1 MTTLEPGANGG
12 LLARLRS
19 ALPMLGPSEKR
30 VIQALIGAPDQSV
43 DWSTAELAA
52 AARTSPA
59 TVIRACQNIG
69 FRGYQ
74 HLRLEL
80 ARTPPSPE
88 EHPSHVIGTVF
99 AEATDAIRVSQESL
113 SSEEFDRAV
122 GVLTRA
128 SRVLMVGTGFSSP
141 PIQDAALRFLT
152 AGRHVEAPLDVQA
165 QQFAARLLDDGDACV
180 AVSYSGANA
189 NTLKACTAAKEGG
202 GATLIAITSY
212 ARSPLTRLADITL
225 VTGPV
230 SRNHGVDPYLS
241 RISHGLV
248 LHALQREVT
257 PHSEGDD
264 LLVARMRDVVADA
277 LTDGVGDA

>member
-1 MTTLEPGANGG
+1 MTALDLSEDGG

-30 VIQALIGAPDQSV
+30 VIQALIVAPDQSV
-43 DWSTAELAA
+43 GWSTAELAA
-52 AARTSPA
+52 IAQTSPA
-59 TVIRACQNIG
+59 TVVRACQNLG

-80 ARTPPSPE
+80 ARTPPSTQ
-88 EHPSHVIGTVF
+88 EHPNHVIGAVF

-113 SSEEFDRAV
+113 SVTEFDRAV
-122 GVLTRA
+122 DVLARA
-128 SRVLMVGTGFSSP
+128 RRVLMVGTGFSSP

-152 AGRHVEAPLDVQA
+152 AGRSVDAPLDVQA
-165 QQFAARLLDDGDACV
+165 QQFAARLLDRGDACI

-189 NTLKACTAAKEGG
+189 NTLRACTAAKEGG

-212 ARSPLTRLADITL
+212 ARSPLTRLADISL

-241 RISHGLV
+241 RVSHGLV
-248 LHALQREVT
+248 LHALQRESM
-257 PHSEGDD
+257 PHPEADD
-264 LLVARMRDVVADA
+264 PLVARMRDVVADA
-277 LTDGVGDA
+277 LTDGVGES